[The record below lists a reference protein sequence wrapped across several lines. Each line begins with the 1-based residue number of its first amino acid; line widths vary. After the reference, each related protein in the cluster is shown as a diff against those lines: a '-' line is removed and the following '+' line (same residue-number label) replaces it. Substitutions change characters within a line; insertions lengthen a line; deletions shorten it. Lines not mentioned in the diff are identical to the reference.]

1 MCAAVSELFQ
11 AKWLSLSP
19 WEGTAVSTVGLSINS
34 AWCWGSSH
42 FLAQIQ
48 KDKNI
53 HSCFSSICFW
63 RGQGGVVFCITLEGV
78 FLVLWG
84 WAGEDESIWGKQVL
98 PVVCWGVWYNFCST
112 WACGLQSPAADTEDT
127 LLPPYMNS
135 HLYMKILDCVLVLF
149 LQYLYPPAMLCL
161 CKMVNLPLLW
171 WCYSHFTSSKPLKLF
186 SS

>member
-53 HSCFSSICFW
+53 HSCFSTICFW
-63 RGQGGVVFCITLEGV
+63 RGQGGVVFLHYSRGSFSGTVGPSWRRWVYLGKASFASGLLRGLIQLLFHRGLWVAVSSSRHRRHSFASLHEFPFIHEDLRLCAGSVASIPVSSSHAL
-78 FLVLWG
+78 LV
-84 WAGEDESIWGKQVL
+84 
-98 PVVCWGVWYNFCST
+98 
-112 WACGLQSPAADTEDT
+112 
-127 LLPPYMNS
+127 
-135 HLYMKILDCVLVLF
+135 
-149 LQYLYPPAMLCL
+149 
-161 CKMVNLPLLW
+161 
-171 WCYSHFTSSKPLKLF
+171 
-186 SS
+186 

>member
-1 MCAAVSELFQ
+1 MVESFSLGRHRSEHCWALHQFSMVLGQQPFPCSDSKGQKYPQLFLIHLFLERTR
-11 AKWLSLSP
+11 W
-19 WEGTAVSTVGLSINS
+19 
-34 AWCWGSSH
+34 SS
-42 FLAQIQ
+42 FLHYS
-48 KDKNI
+48 K
-53 HSCFSSICFW
+53 
-63 RGQGGVVFCITLEGV
+63 GV

-84 WAGEDESIWGKQVL
+84 RAGEDESIWGKQVL

-112 WACGLQSPAADTEDT
+112 GACGLQSPAADTEDT